1 MKKGKIRLFGI
12 PLNQKTA
19 VRWKIYLDRARM
31 YIGYISFL
39 MIGFVFLNSFQDKE
53 IKGVL
58 EEHKWWIYPLVMV
71 LFIGLSLVLGWL
83 DTVLGM
89 RKEEMR
95 NYSEQNP
102 VMMEMIEA
110 LNEIRKGQKEL
121 LEREGGQES
130 INR

>member
-58 EEHKWWIYPLVMV
+58 AEHKWWIYPLVMV

-121 LEREGGQES
+121 LEREGGQGS